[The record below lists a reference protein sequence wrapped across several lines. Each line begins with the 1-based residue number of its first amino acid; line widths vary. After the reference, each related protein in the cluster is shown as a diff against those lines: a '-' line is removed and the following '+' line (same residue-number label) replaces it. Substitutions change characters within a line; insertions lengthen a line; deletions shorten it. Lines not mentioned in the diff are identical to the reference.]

1 MKDEPRL
8 SPDVRL
14 VGEQLDTGFRERQW
28 LVERDGR
35 FLQVSELLYRILER
49 ADGRHGIEEIARGA
63 TESTPWTVT
72 PAHVREIVES
82 KLAPAGLVTADE
94 NVRRVRRQP
103 RSPLSV
109 SARKVLLGPRAL
121 EPVTAALRFL
131 YAPAVLVAV
140 LGGLVA
146 AHLWLYLGHGIG
158 GPITDVLVHPAL
170 VLAATLIFI
179 VTTMVHELGHASA
192 LRYGGG
198 RTRGIG
204 VGVYLVYPVFF
215 TDTTDAYRLGRWARV
230 RVDLGGFYFQLIAAA
245 GLVGLATIS
254 GQEWLLFPVLVI
266 NFEALRQLLFPFVRL
281 DGYWLFADLA
291 GIPDFFSHVAPFVR
305 SLLPG
310 SLRRGSALPAL
321 RRATKGILLGY
332 VVAVVPILGLL
343 VHQLVTSAPR
353 FFATAWSSFEA
364 QRIGVAHALGTG
376 DIAGAAGSL
385 GQLLILATPALTTTL
400 LTLVTVTW
408 VANRLAGPRR
418 ER

>member
-109 SARKVLLGPRAL
+109 SARKVLIGPRVL
-121 EPVTAALRFL
+121 EPVTGALRLL
-131 YAPAVLVAV
+131 YAPAVVVAV
-140 LGGLVA
+140 LGLVVA
-146 AHLWLYLGHGIG
+146 AHLWLYLGNGIG

-170 VLAATLIFI
+170 VLAATLIYI
-179 VTTMVHELGHASA
+179 VTTVVHELGHASA

-198 RTRGIG
+198 ITRGIG

-408 VANRLAGPRR
+408 LANRLLGPRR